1 MIRHCHTFAVF
12 TYPVRRF
19 VRKLLMQIGG
29 QNYSVSKR
37 SDRGSKLV
45 NGTLPNKKEYFNE
58 YFGFL

>member
-1 MIRHCHTFAVF
+1 
-12 TYPVRRF
+12 
-19 VRKLLMQIGG
+19 MQIGG